1 MTDQDLNT
9 AATAAGVPA
18 RPGATEPRRKRPEDT
33 PQGCRALAAADLDRA
48 GAADAGHAT
57 DRFRHSA
64 ATWTARADMLDRL
77 EAKFRA
83 RTHGSAE

>member
-1 MTDQDLNT
+1 MTDQDLSTT
-9 AATAAGVPA
+9 ADAAVAPA
-18 RPGATEPRRKRPEDT
+18 RDGAAEPRRKRPEDT

-64 ATWTARADMLDRL
+64 ATWTARAEMLDRL

-83 RTHGSAE
+83 RSRGPAE